1 MVQRKQKIAATVVA
15 GLASTCLV
23 GFALARGYT
32 QASKKNVS
40 SVVAAATP
48 SDAAHEREKALWPV
62 KFVAADQTPR
72 LSNIVALP
80 IGLRMNGFAPAEIE
94 RPAGEFFISVTNLT
108 DSPELDFRLDRENGE
123 RLHSAKAPKEKRAW
137 RQSVRLTPGT
147 YLLTVRDHPEWSC
160 RITITPQ

>member
-1 MVQRKQKIAATVVA
+1 MVQRNQKIAGAVVA
-15 GLASTCLV
+15 GLASMCLV

-32 QASKKNVS
+32 QASKKNIS
-40 SVVAAATP
+40 SVVTAAMQG
-48 SDAAHEREKALWPV
+48 DAVHTRARSLLPV
-62 KFVAADQTPR
+62 KYVAADQGPR
-72 LSNIVALP
+72 LSNLVALP
-80 IGLRMNGFAPAEIE
+80 IALRMNGFAPAEIE

-147 YLLTVRDHPEWSC
+147 YLLTVLDHPEWSC